1 MAQMETVCPHC
12 NNMLTVENEWI
23 GVNVEC
29 PICKQKF
36 VISTVHAQ
44 GFTPPEN
51 VLKPAGTFHFICPS
65 CNGEADLP
73 ATLKGMMYECQF
85 CFDKHVAQESKSVE
99 PPTTPAVQEVVEQE
113 KTFIFVCPECG
124 TVAELPESDKD
135 KEYECKSCFETVVAK
150 EALERPCPHC
160 NGVIKAK
167 ATICKHCKA
176 SVPPLVPQNKD
187 NGGKNIFSGLF
198 KNNSAAAAPSR
209 PALQPAVQP
218 IRPAYGTT
226 DNVML
231 SPASGAEKSWVL
243 LTLCNLVFPGVGQIY
258 LGNVKKGII
267 AGLIFIPITVA
278 VCLISAFVPAAGQFI
293 GRLVFIMAYGAIAGE
308 SFATLQ
314 FLQMGCP
321 VEKDKWISRKNFPKA
336 STLPPELKKKTMISF
351 CVLIAALLLG
361 LNLIGIL
368 TWIIL
373 ISQL

>member
-1 MAQMETVCPHC
+1 METVCPHC

-29 PICKQKF
+29 PLCKQQF

-44 GFTPPEN
+44 GSTPSEN
-51 VLKPAGTFHFICPS
+51 TLNQADSFHFVCPS

-85 CFDKHVAQESKSVE
+85 CFDKHIAQESLPTES
-99 PPTTPAVQEVVEQE
+99 PTTPAVLKVVEQE
-113 KTFIFVCPECG
+113 KNFIFICPECG

-160 NGVIKAK
+160 NGIIKIK
-167 ATICKHCKA
+167 ATICKHCKGA
-176 SVPPLVPQNKD
+176 VPPLVLPRLRT
-187 NGGKNIFSGLF
+187 GGEKNIFSGFF
-198 KNNSAAAAPSR
+198 KSVNASEASAPPMLTPVRESGN
-209 PALQPAVQP
+209 
-218 IRPAYGTT
+218 GT
-226 DNVML
+226 L
-231 SPASGAEKSWVL
+231 SPNAGTGKTWTL
-243 LTLCNLVFPGVGQIY
+243 LLLCNLVFPGVGQIY

-278 VCLISAFVPAAGQFI
+278 VCLISAFIPAAGQFI

-314 FLQMGCP
+314 LLQLGYP
-321 VEKDKWISRKNFPKA
+321 VEKDKWIPRKNFPQS
-336 STLPPELKKKTMISF
+336 STLPPELKRKTMISF
-351 CVLIAALLLG
+351 SVLIAALLLG